1 MHCTQQIAPDVYWV
15 GGSDRRLAL
24 FENMFPLP
32 NGVAYNSYMIMDEK
46 VALMDTVDSAITRQF
61 LENVTYVLDGR
72 SIDYLVVN
80 HMEPDH
86 CAVIEDLVKRYPD
99 MKIVGNKKTFQMIG
113 QFYAFDMESRC
124 MEVKEGDEISLGK
137 HTLKFYFAPMV
148 HWPEVM
154 VTYEE
159 TEKILFSADAFGSFG
174 AFSGNLFSDQV
185 DFEAS
190 YLDDA
195 RRYYTNI
202 VGKYGVQ
209 VQTALKKLSALD
221 IRMICAL
228 HGPIWRKNL
237 EYFLD
242 KYDHWSRYEPERPGV
257 VLVYASMYGNTENA
271 IDVIANKLAERG
283 VDNIRVYDVSKT
295 HPSYIIGDIFQFS
308 HVVLGAPSYNGG
320 VYFGMETLL
329 HELAALN
336 MQNRKIS
343 FVGNGSWAPIAG
355 GQMKKM
361 VEQMKNMEII
371 GEPVEIRSALKEEQL
386 GEVDALVDAICA
398 SMNQ

>member
-1 MHCTQQIAPDVYWV
+1 
-15 GGSDRRLAL
+15 
-24 FENMFPLP
+24 
-32 NGVAYNSYMIMDEK
+32 
-46 VALMDTVDSAITRQF
+46 MDTVDSAITRQF
-61 LENVTYVLDGR
+61 LENVTYVLGGR

-124 MEVKEGDEISLGK
+124 TEVKEGDEISLGK

-398 SMNQ
+398 SMNQG